1 MKIFKKIISFFS
13 LFTLVCFPLNAQ
25 DSLLY
30 QKISLPDT
38 VCSVATALNIIEHA
52 TGLSFSYNS
61 GLINK
66 RQIISLKAE
75 NEELD
80 KVLRRILND
89 PTIDFSLVGR
99 HLVIYQPQKVL
110 SVNAESHTDSVFY
123 FEIRGV
129 VLDKSDRQTIPY
141 SSVYLVGKTVGII
154 SNDDGQFVLKLSSKF
169 LSDTLN
175 ISSIGYKNFSAP
187 VSSLVNTNKEFLLKT
202 DYVSI
207 QEVIIRKLS
216 PVTLLQSA
224 VENINENYPQKP
236 VILNSFYRESVRR
249 GNHYLIVSEALLEN
263 YKPGYG
269 PSFASD
275 QIKIVKGRKTEDI
288 DRADTL
294 MLKLK
299 AGLNT
304 TILLDVVKNMP
315 DFMTGQYVG
324 DYSYRLVDIVID
336 NGIDNYAIEF
346 KPREMSLD
354 AYYSGRILVGVNDL
368 AFKWIEFYVDPER
381 LDKATDL
388 FIVKKPAHLKIK
400 MLKANYRI
408 AFRQSGG
415 RYYLHLIHCETE
427 FRIRNRNQLS
437 GNTYTTSLEMAVTDI
452 DTVNTERFR
461 FRETARLFDFFTEQV
476 GSYDD
481 SFWGEYNFIKPDES
495 LEDALIKL
503 GSLRVIKLDENLE

>member
-1 MKIFKKIISFFS
+1 MKILRNIISFFS
-13 LFTLVCFPLNAQ
+13 FLTLIYFPLNAQ

-30 QKISLPDT
+30 QKVSLPDT
-38 VCSVATALNIIEHA
+38 VCTVETALKMIEQA

-66 RQIISLKAE
+66 KRIISLKAE
-75 NEELD
+75 NEELE
-80 KVLRRILND
+80 KVLRRTLVE
-89 PTIDFSLVGR
+89 PALSFSIIGR

-110 SVNAESHTDSVFY
+110 SINAESHTDSVFF

-129 VLDKSDRQTIPY
+129 VLDKADRQTIPY
-141 SSVYLVGKTVGII
+141 SSIYLVGKTVGII

-187 VSSLVNTNKEFLLKT
+187 VASLVNTSKEYLLKT
-202 DYVSI
+202 DFVSI

-224 VENINENYPQKP
+224 VGKINENYPQKP
-236 VILNSFYRESVRR
+236 VILNSFYRESIKR
-249 GNHYLIVSEALLEN
+249 GNHYLMVSEALLEN
-263 YKPGYG
+263 FKPGYG
-269 PSFASD
+269 PSFSSD
-275 QIKIVKGRKTEDI
+275 QIKIVKGRKSEDI

-304 TILLDVVKNMP
+304 TILLDVVKNLP
-315 DFMTGQYVG
+315 DFMTGQYVE
-324 DYSYRLVDIVID
+324 DYSYRLADIVID
-336 NGIDNYAIEF
+336 NGVDNYAIEF
-346 KPREMSLD
+346 KPREMSMNNH
-354 AYYSGRILVGVNDL
+354 YSGRILLGVRDL
-368 AFKWIEFYVDPER
+368 AFKWIEFYVDHER
-381 LDKATDL
+381 LDRATDL

-408 AFRQSGG
+408 AFRQSGS
-415 RYYLHLIHCETE
+415 RYYLHLIQCETE
-427 FRIRNRNQLS
+427 FRIRSRNQLS
-437 GNTYTTSLEMAVTDI
+437 GNTYATSLEMAVTDI
-452 DTVNTERFR
+452 DTVNTGRFR
-461 FRETARLFDFFTEQV
+461 LRETARVYDFFTEQV

-503 GSLRVIKLDENLE
+503 GRLRAVKKDENLE